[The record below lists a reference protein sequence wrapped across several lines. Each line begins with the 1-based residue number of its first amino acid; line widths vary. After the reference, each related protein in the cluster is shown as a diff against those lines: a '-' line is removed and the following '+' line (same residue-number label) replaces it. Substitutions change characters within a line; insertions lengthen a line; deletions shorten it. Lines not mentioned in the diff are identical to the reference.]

1 LSAAGR
7 AGYSAGSLGF
17 IEGAVFIGI
26 SPDIRKRFVMAG
38 EALEQSMLDGKDK
51 DQLLA
56 IAQALG
62 IKANA
67 RLSKATIIDKI
78 LESTGVAAA
87 SAGGSDGATTG
98 ESTGEPAA
106 AAAAPAAEPDA
117 PVEDDA
123 PTAAPTA
130 DGGDDDS
137 DGDGD
142 DDDDG
147 DDDSDGDAS
156 EGGDGEQE
164 GEGSSRRRRRRR
176 RKNRGDAANGDR
188 VEPGRDRPEPT
199 ADASGQ
205 EPVEVA
211 GYLDLRDEGYGFLRL
226 SGYLASRDDSYVPVK
241 LARQYGLRKGDHVT
255 GLSRPPGRNEK
266 NPAML
271 EVHTVNGVDPD
282 EARNRPRFDDLTAVF
297 PTERL
302 VLDDPTDPANV
313 AARAI
318 DLLAPVGKGQRAI
331 VSSAPKVGR
340 STVLTAIAS
349 AIEHNHPDVTLI
361 VLLVDERP
369 EDVTA
374 VRNALQCEVVSSTFD
389 RPSDEHTHLAEMV
402 VERAKRLVESGDDV
416 VLVLDG
422 ITRLGR
428 AYNLSVQPSGR
439 TLASGI
445 DAYAL
450 LPLKRLFGAGRA
462 TAEAGS
468 LTIVTTA
475 QVESNSRIDEAI
487 FDEVRSASSME
498 VRLDR
503 LLAERRLYPAV
514 DAAATSSQ
522 HEELLFT
529 PAELGQVRALRRAMA
544 DASAQGG
551 AHLGLELLL
560 SRIAAT
566 PDNAALLAAIAPV

>member
-1 LSAAGR
+1 
-7 AGYSAGSLGF
+7 
-17 IEGAVFIGI
+17 
-26 SPDIRKRFVMAG
+26 MAG

-98 ESTGEPAA
+98 ESAGEPAA
-106 AAAAPAAEPDA
+106 AAAASSAEPDA
-117 PVEDDA
+117 PVEHDA
-123 PTAAPTA
+123 PAAAPTA

-137 DGDGD
+137 DSDGD

-468 LTIVTTA
+468 LTIITTA

-560 SRIAAT
+560 GRIAAT

>member
-1 LSAAGR
+1 
-7 AGYSAGSLGF
+7 
-17 IEGAVFIGI
+17 
-26 SPDIRKRFVMAG
+26 
-38 EALEQSMLDGKDK
+38 
-51 DQLLA
+51 
-56 IAQALG
+56 
-62 IKANA
+62 
-67 RLSKATIIDKI
+67 
-78 LESTGVAAA
+78 
-87 SAGGSDGATTG
+87 
-98 ESTGEPAA
+98 
-106 AAAAPAAEPDA
+106 
-117 PVEDDA
+117 
-123 PTAAPTA
+123 
-130 DGGDDDS
+130 
-137 DGDGD
+137 
-142 DDDDG
+142 
-147 DDDSDGDAS
+147 
-156 EGGDGEQE
+156 
-164 GEGSSRRRRRRR
+164 
-176 RKNRGDAANGDR
+176 
-188 VEPGRDRPEPT
+188 
-199 ADASGQ
+199 
-205 EPVEVA
+205 
-211 GYLDLRDEGYGFLRL
+211 
-226 SGYLASRDDSYVPVK
+226 
-241 LARQYGLRKGDHVT
+241 
-255 GLSRPPGRNEK
+255 
-266 NPAML
+266 ML
-271 EVHTVNGVDPD
+271 EVHTVNGIDPE

-313 AARAI
+313 TARVV

-331 VSSAPKVGR
+331 VSSSPRVGR

-349 AIEHNHPDVTLI
+349 AIEHNHPDVVLL

-374 VRNALQCEVVSSTFD
+374 VRNALQCEVVASTFD

-402 VERAKRLVESGDDV
+402 VERAKRLVEAGDDV

-462 TAEAGS
+462 TAEAAS
-468 LTIVTTA
+468 LTIITTA

-514 DAAATSSQ
+514 DAAGTSSQ

-566 PDNAALLAAIAPV
+566 PDNAALLAAVAPV

>member
-1 LSAAGR
+1 
-7 AGYSAGSLGF
+7 
-17 IEGAVFIGI
+17 
-26 SPDIRKRFVMAG
+26 MAG

-87 SAGGSDGATTG
+87 PAAGASG
-98 ESTGEPAA
+98 AA
-106 AAAAPAAEPDA
+106 AAAADEAPAASVEADA
-117 PVEDDA
+117 PVESDVPIGSAAPATA
-123 PTAAPTA
+123 PTAER
-130 DGGDDDS
+130 DD
-137 DGDGD
+137 DGD
-142 DDDDG
+142 DDDD
-147 DDDSDGDAS
+147 DDDGDGDGDSS
-156 EGGDGEQE
+156 EGGEGEQE

-176 RKNRGDAANGDR
+176 RKNRGDAPNGDR
-188 VEPGRDRPEPT
+188 VEPGRDRPEPV

-271 EVHTVNGVDPD
+271 EVHTVNGIDPE

-313 AARAI
+313 TARVV

-331 VSSAPKVGR
+331 VSSSPRVGR

-349 AIEHNHPDVTLI
+349 AIEHNHPDVTLL

-374 VRNALQCEVVSSTFD
+374 VRNALQCEVVASTFD

-402 VERAKRLVESGDDV
+402 VERAKRLVEAGDDV

-468 LTIVTTA
+468 LTVITTA

-503 LLAERRLYPAV
+503 LLAERRIYPAV

-566 PDNAALLAAIAPV
+566 PDNAALLAAVAPV

>member
-1 LSAAGR
+1 
-7 AGYSAGSLGF
+7 
-17 IEGAVFIGI
+17 
-26 SPDIRKRFVMAG
+26 MAG

-87 SAGGSDGATTG
+87 PAAGSDGGT
-98 ESTGEPAA
+98 AA
-106 AAAAPAAEPDA
+106 AAAVEAPAASVEADA
-117 PVEDDA
+117 PVEA
-123 PTAAPTA
+123 AAPVESAAPAAATEA
-130 DGGDDDS
+130 DRGDDDS
-137 DGDGD
+137 DD
-142 DDDDG
+142 DDDDDADG
-147 DDDSDGDAS
+147 DSEGEGDAS

-188 VEPGRDRPEPT
+188 VEPGRDRPEPA
-199 ADASGQ
+199 ADALGQ

-271 EVHTVNGVDPD
+271 EVHTVNGIDPE

-302 VLDDPTDPANV
+302 GLDDPTDPANV
-313 AARAI
+313 TARVV

-331 VSSAPKVGR
+331 VSSSPRVGR

-349 AIEHNHPDVTLI
+349 AIEHNHPDVTLL

-374 VRNALQCEVVSSTFD
+374 VRNALQSEVVASTFD

-402 VERAKRLVESGDDV
+402 IERAKRLVEAGDDV

-468 LTIVTTA
+468 LTIITTA
-475 QVESNSRIDEAI
+475 QVESNSRIDEVI

-560 SRIAAT
+560 GRVAAT
-566 PDNAALLAAIAPV
+566 ASNAALLAAITPV

>member
-1 LSAAGR
+1 
-7 AGYSAGSLGF
+7 
-17 IEGAVFIGI
+17 
-26 SPDIRKRFVMAG
+26 MAG

-87 SAGGSDGATTG
+87 PAGGSDDVAVGEPTG
-98 ESTGEPAA
+98 E
-106 AAAAPAAEPDA
+106 APAPAVEADA
-117 PVEDDA
+117 PVEPA
-123 PTAAPTA
+123 ATKAAPTVER
-130 DGGDDDS
+130 DDDGDS
-137 DGDGD
+137 DGD

-176 RKNRGDAANGDR
+176 RKNRGETPNGDR
-188 VEPGRDRPEPT
+188 VEPGRDRPELA
-199 ADASGQ
+199 ADAFGQ

-271 EVHTVNGVDPD
+271 EVHTVNGIDPD

-416 VLVLDG
+416 VMVLDG

-445 DAYAL
+445 DAHAL

-468 LTIVTTA
+468 LTIITTA

-514 DAAATSSQ
+514 DAAVTGSQ

-529 PAELGQVRALRRAMA
+529 PAELGQVWALRRAMA
-544 DASAQGG
+544 DASARGG

-566 PDNAALLAAIAPV
+566 SSNAALLAAITPV

>member
-1 LSAAGR
+1 
-7 AGYSAGSLGF
+7 
-17 IEGAVFIGI
+17 
-26 SPDIRKRFVMAG
+26 
-38 EALEQSMLDGKDK
+38 
-51 DQLLA
+51 
-56 IAQALG
+56 
-62 IKANA
+62 
-67 RLSKATIIDKI
+67 
-78 LESTGVAAA
+78 
-87 SAGGSDGATTG
+87 
-98 ESTGEPAA
+98 
-106 AAAAPAAEPDA
+106 
-117 PVEDDA
+117 
-123 PTAAPTA
+123 
-130 DGGDDDS
+130 
-137 DGDGD
+137 
-142 DDDDG
+142 
-147 DDDSDGDAS
+147 
-156 EGGDGEQE
+156 
-164 GEGSSRRRRRRR
+164 
-176 RKNRGDAANGDR
+176 
-188 VEPGRDRPEPT
+188 
-199 ADASGQ
+199 
-205 EPVEVA
+205 
-211 GYLDLRDEGYGFLRL
+211 
-226 SGYLASRDDSYVPVK
+226 VK

-271 EVHTVNGVDPD
+271 EVHTVNGIDPE

-313 AARAI
+313 TARVV

-331 VSSAPKVGR
+331 VSSSPRVGR

-349 AIEHNHPDVTLI
+349 AIEHNHPDVTLL

-374 VRNALQCEVVSSTFD
+374 VRNALQCEVVASTFD

-402 VERAKRLVESGDDV
+402 VERAKRLVEAGDDV

-462 TAEAGS
+462 TAEAAS
-468 LTIVTTA
+468 LTIITTA

-514 DAAATSSQ
+514 DAAGTSSQ

-566 PDNAALLAAIAPV
+566 TSNAALLAAIAPV

>member
-1 LSAAGR
+1 
-7 AGYSAGSLGF
+7 
-17 IEGAVFIGI
+17 
-26 SPDIRKRFVMAG
+26 MAG

-87 SAGGSDGATTG
+87 PAAGADGG
-98 ESTGEPAA
+98 AA
-106 AAAAPAAEPDA
+106 AAAADEAPAVSVESDA
-117 PVEDDA
+117 PVESDVPIGSAAPATA
-123 PTAAPTA
+123 PTAER
-130 DGGDDDS
+130 DD
-137 DGDGD
+137 DGD
-142 DDDDG
+142 DDDD
-147 DDDSDGDAS
+147 DDDGDGDGDSS
-156 EGGDGEQE
+156 EGGEGEQE

-176 RKNRGDAANGDR
+176 RKNRGDAANGER
-188 VEPGRDRPEPT
+188 VEPGRDRPEPV

-271 EVHTVNGVDPD
+271 EVHTVNGIDPE

-313 AARAI
+313 TARVV

-331 VSSAPKVGR
+331 VSSSPRVGR

-349 AIEHNHPDVTLI
+349 AIEHNHPDVVLL

-374 VRNALQCEVVSSTFD
+374 VRNALQCEVVASTFD

-402 VERAKRLVESGDDV
+402 VERAKRLVEAGDDV

-468 LTIVTTA
+468 LTVITTA

-503 LLAERRLYPAV
+503 LLAERRIYPAV

-529 PAELGQVRALRRAMA
+529 TAELGQVRALRRAMA

-566 PDNAALLAAIAPV
+566 TSNAALLAAIAPV